1 MYFQS
6 AFGVGE
12 WKKFL
17 KELQE
22 TSPPGPLVKLK
33 KINLNHLIQV
43 FMEEVKRFC
52 VKYQSKINFSF
63 SPWRS
68 SCMMCWFSNSYVAA
82 SCTQDLF
89 LNGDNHFELM
99 TMLGWWFYLL
109 SHFHIPFAFIYLL
122 QLQIASRSI
131 KIRQFTFQ
139 PSRLKR
145 KLP

>member
-63 SPWRS
+63 SPWS
-68 SCMMCWFSNSYVAA
+68 

-89 LNGDNHFELM
+89 LNGNNHFEFM
-99 TMLGWWFYLL
+99 TMLGC
-109 SHFHIPFAFIYLL
+109 
-122 QLQIASRSI
+122 
-131 KIRQFTFQ
+131 
-139 PSRLKR
+139 
-145 KLP
+145 